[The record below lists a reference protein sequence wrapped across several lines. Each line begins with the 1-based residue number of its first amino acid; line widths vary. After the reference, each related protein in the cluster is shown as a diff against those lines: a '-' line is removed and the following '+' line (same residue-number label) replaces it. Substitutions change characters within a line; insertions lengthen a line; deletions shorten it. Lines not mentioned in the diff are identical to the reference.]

1 MITKH
6 LFFFLPVMISI
17 FLVFLPLNAYTQTQ
31 FIKGKV
37 LALPVKGI
45 SAAAIS
51 FGFEKIFNSK
61 HSASILLHFSQ
72 YGSGD
77 YDGSIHSTSK
87 ISPEYRYY
95 FKNKDRPA
103 SSKYFMGIFT
113 EFTRGV
119 QKYGGEQSG
128 PEIKLSKRCY
138 TVAPGLLFGKNF
150 KLSSRWHLE
159 LYLGPKLR
167 IVGARSKSINGGA
180 QLFQH
185 ENSILPG
192 VKAGFNLAFR
202 M

>member
-1 MITKH
+1 MI
-6 LFFFLPVMISI
+6 FMVI
-17 FLVFLPLNAYTQTQ
+17 FYFPRNVYAQTQ

-37 LALPVKGI
+37 VALPVKGI
-45 SAAAIS
+45 SAVAMS

-95 FKNKDRPA
+95 FKNKDHPA

-113 EFTRGV
+113 EFTRAV

-128 PEIKLSKRCY
+128 PEIKLSKRCH
-138 TVAPGLLFGKNF
+138 TVDPGFLFGKNF
-150 KLSSRWHLE
+150 KLSSKWHLE
-159 LYLGPKLR
+159 TYLGPKLR
-167 IVGARSKSINGGA
+167 IVSAISKSINAGT
-180 QLFQH
+180 QLSRN

>member
-77 YDGSIHSTSK
+77 YDGSVHSTSK

-95 FKNKDRPA
+95 FKNKDHPA

-113 EFTRGV
+113 EFTRAV

-128 PEIKLSKRCY
+128 PEIKLSKRCH
-138 TVAPGLLFGKNF
+138 TVDPGFLFGKNF
-150 KLSSRWHLE
+150 KLSSKWHLE
-159 LYLGPKLR
+159 TYLGPKLR
-167 IVGARSKSINGGA
+167 IVSAINKSINGGA
-180 QLFQH
+180 HLSRN

-202 M
+202 L